1 MECLLYWHGNIL
13 SQGCYMLKAIKVTSC
28 FLCALILSGC
38 QLSLYPEGS
47 GQFITDPLG
56 EACASADTSICYEFD
71 YGTTVS
77 VTAEADSGFQFSHW
91 SLAECGSELFCV
103 VDLYSDVELHGFF
116 IESEVPQDTDGDGV
130 DDASDAFPADPT
142 EWSDLDGDDI
152 GDNSD
157 LDIDGDGF
165 ENQIELDSQT
175 DPLDSNDFP
184 DVVSPQIVLELPVE
198 NDIVMEASTLH
209 IAGTV
214 DDLAGPYSGIS
225 KFIISNDRYSEEN
238 IEVITEG
245 INFTAEVTLFF
256 GMNKI
261 FLTAIDHSN
270 NVLEKQLIVN
280 RVDTSAPIVT
290 VNPLPASISQ
300 PNLSVT
306 GMVSDGEFGTGV
318 ARVIVINKRLPES
331 NFSIIPDNNQF
342 IVTVPLLAGQNILE
356 VLATDLTGNIAEAL
370 TVVVIRPDMDSDG
383 SADDEDSDIDGDEIT
398 NDEEVELGT
407 NPLDS
412 NSKPSDI
419 DSDGIPDVRDEDKD
433 GDGVSNNLDMFPED
447 SSEWE
452 DLDSDG
458 EGDNSD
464 QDIDGDGVLNPDDR
478 YPKNANE
485 SSDLDG
491 DGLGD
496 NQDPDVDGDGVM
508 NESDA
513 YPRDATRS
521 RLPVVLIESPATLS
535 TYGSSPIQVT
545 GLVAPGAQSLT
556 LNGIPIEVNGNDFSA
571 MVTLEEGHNSV
582 IAQMVDQDGVVS
594 SASISISLDTTPAY
608 ITLDSHQD
616 GQVVYSNNVS
626 VSGLINDIV
635 RGTVEQ
641 QQAQVTV
648 NGIAAIIINRSY
660 QVTNLPLIEGENILT
675 VVASD
680 QVGNVSELSI
690 GIMYQPLLGKK
701 LELISGQGQSAKMN
715 EVLEEALV
723 IKVVDD
729 SGAPLADKTVVWRV
743 VQGSGL
749 IFDEPDQR
757 TRGMIVKTDE
767 NGQAEVFFQL
777 GQRTGS
783 GAHKVQARVVGYEND
798 ITFTGTARNQDASR
812 ISVSSGNN
820 QRGGQFQGLPSP
832 FVVTVFDGGGNFIKG
847 AQAKFEVITG
857 GGHFENNE
865 SMLIVT
871 TDSDGRASAH
881 LTLGGITGID
891 QQYIKATLLDANN
904 GENSESVT
912 AGFTASALVV
922 GDAGNTRITGVVLD
936 NQNHP
941 IPGVTLHIDGSNRKA
956 IANEEGQFILTEAPV
971 GPVHLI
977 ADGSTAAIDGEFPSL
992 SFNIVTVSGAANL
1005 MSAPIYMVKLNEQ
1018 DSVDAGLED
1027 VELTLQDQPGFKL
1040 EIAKGSVTFPDGSKE
1055 GKVSA
1060 TLVNANTMPMALPN
1074 GLQPQLIVTI
1084 QPTGARFDPPARLTV
1099 PNLGGE
1105 LPGRQLEIF
1114 SYDHDLEEFVVI
1126 GLGMVSNDGLT
1137 IRSNE
1142 GVGIIKAGWHAAPPP
1157 PPPSGTGGCAKKS
1170 DECEYCEKSVS
1181 SGCSS
1186 SCQVVNNRI
1195 VEEPIEGNCYKEYC
1209 GGWEKDPEDVL
1220 EEDPQ
1225 PLDCKVPSCNSRKGY
1240 RNYDTGWEL
1249 DIRDIERDVPQD
1261 CKKPICIVD
1270 ATDLNIRAAYSD
1282 YENAP
1287 NQIPPGAELEDT
1299 TKEDCRKPGCNGE
1312 AGFLFNGA
1320 HDDADIPKFNGA
1332 VDSCASC
1339 YDGDI
1344 IPEQRPPV
1352 FLSADGGECLYCS
1365 GYASNVYLD
1374 TASINDCTSCQGG
1387 NATVAVD
1394 GTPIA
1399 DNVCNVCEGGEAK
1412 SLTND
1417 KIAGTCFRC
1426 QAGIKVALDDAEC
1439 NPEGATGI
1447 ITVTD
1452 KNDLTKSVTAAS
1464 ADEDKVFYITAEPKM
1479 PQLVASLATED
1490 GGTEEVNWTFTSNH
1504 ERRPAGQYV
1513 NNANENVGLPRL
1525 CSNNDGDSDRSYSE
1539 QKPLNADWNVYEQ
1552 FLTTGNTPD
1561 FFGAVFMKY
1570 EESQAPWKKLESS
1583 KNGFQASIAAGANSA
1598 AVTFNILGKNPTVA
1612 VVRTYIDTK
1621 TQKHDRIKHIA
1632 NHETGYM
1639 QFNKLST
1646 SSFIDYTPNFG
1657 APDGWGVFQI
1667 DHRAQCASDTDR
1679 ISSQLIWNWKSNVSE
1694 GVAVANK
1701 KYEEA
1706 QDRQERLESYN
1717 QALYLSKGGYVNRP
1731 DSILIPGTSPE
1742 KSIEP
1747 IKACAIQGF
1756 NGAAGPEIPA
1766 TGGSISHCLEFVAP
1780 VYYTSGPN
1788 IDQVQTDGR
1797 WAFRANTNSYVA
1809 EVLDK
1814 GL

>member
-1 MECLLYWHGNIL
+1 VNNCYFNENFATIRAFLECLLYWHGNIL

-77 VTAEADSGFQFSHW
+77 VTAEAGIGFQFSHW

-261 FLTAIDHSN
+261 LLTAIDHSN

-290 VNPLPASISQ
+290 VNPLPASINQ

-306 GMVSDGEFGTGV
+306 GMVSDGGFGTGP

-331 NFSIIPDNNQF
+331 NFSIIPNNNQF

-383 SADDEDSDIDGDEIT
+383 IADDEDSDIDGDEIT
-398 NDEEVELGT
+398 NDEEVELGA

-464 QDIDGDGVLNPDDR
+464 QDIDGDGVLNLDDR

-648 NGIAAIIINRSY
+648 NGIAATIINRSY

-680 QVGNVSELSI
+680 HVGNVSELSI
-690 GIMYQPLLGKK
+690 GIIYQPLLGKK
-701 LELISGQGQSAKMN
+701 LELISGQGQSAKIN

-729 SGAPLADKTVVWRV
+729 AGAPLADKTVVWRV

-757 TRGMIVKTDE
+757 KRGMIVKTDE

-798 ITFTGTARNQDASR
+798 ITFTGTARNQEASR

-832 FVVTVFDGGGNFIKG
+832 FVVTVFDGGGNFIEG

-904 GENSESVT
+904 EENSESVT

-977 ADGSTAAIDGEFPSL
+977 ADGSTAGIDGEFPSL

-1074 GLQPQLIVTI
+1074 DLQPQLIVTI

-1209 GGWEKDPEDVL
+1209 GGWERDPEDVNT
-1220 EEDPQ
+1220 EDPQ
-1225 PLDCKVPSCNSRKGY
+1225 IYDCKVPSCNAKKGY
-1240 RNYDTGWEL
+1240 RNYPTGWEF
-1249 DIRDIERDVPQD
+1249 DDSDKPNDEPRD
-1261 CKKPICIVD
+1261 CKTPRCLP
-1270 ATDLNIRAAYSD
+1270 LNLAGIDSPRLI
-1282 YENAP
+1282 YENASD
-1287 NQIPPGAELEDT
+1287 QIPLGAELEDT
-1299 TKEDCRKPGCNGE
+1299 TKGDCRKPGCNGE

-1320 HDDADIPKFNGA
+1320 HDDTDIPLFNGKA
-1332 VDSCASC
+1332 DRCVSCM
-1339 YDGDI
+1339 GGNK
-1344 IPEQRPPV
+1344 IPEPNAEV
-1352 FLSADGGECLYCS
+1352 FIDGGECLTCS
-1365 GYASNVYLD
+1365 GYASQPYLD
-1374 TASINDCTSCQGG
+1374 TARINECTSCQGG
-1387 NATVAVD
+1387 RATVAAD
-1394 GTPIA
+1394 GTAIA
-1399 DNVCNVCEGGEAK
+1399 DNVCNVCQGGEAK

-1417 KIAGTCFRC
+1417 KITGTCFRC
-1426 QAGIKVALDDAEC
+1426 QAGIKIALDDDEC

-1452 KNDLTKSVTAAS
+1452 NNDLTKSVTAAS
-1464 ADEDKVFYITAEPKM
+1464 EDEDKVFYITAEPKM
-1479 PQLVASLATED
+1479 PQLVASLVTED

-1504 ERRPAGQYV
+1504 ERRP
-1513 NNANENVGLPRL
+1513 VGRYDGIASARE
-1525 CSNNDGDSDRSYSE
+1525 CSNNDNDSDRDFN
-1539 QKPLNADWNVYEQ
+1539 QLLAPNLAWNIFEEY
-1552 FLTTGNTPD
+1552 PAD
-1561 FFGAVFMKY
+1561 FFGAVYMDY
-1570 EESQAPWKKLESS
+1570 SETEAPWTWPQEGTQ
-1583 KNGFQASIAAGANSA
+1583 GFQATVALNNNSA
-1598 AVTFNILGKNPTVA
+1598 SVNFNVLGENPTSEVISA
-1612 VVRTYIDTK
+1612 YIGTK
-1621 TQKHDRIKHIA
+1621 TISHIYGGNIA
-1632 NHETGYM
+1632 HQESRYR
-1639 QFNKLST
+1639 QFNT
-1646 SSFIDYTPNFG
+1646 RGATVNTPFFG
-1657 APDGWGVFQI
+1657 APDGWGIFQI
-1667 DHRAQCASDTDR
+1667 DHNSQCDTNP
-1679 ISSQLIWNWKSNVSE
+1679 ISSSIIWNWKSNVDE
-1694 GVAVANK
+1694 GVSVMNAKTEGA
-1701 KYEEA
+1701 ERRQDLIEA
-1706 QDRQERLESYN
+1706 YN
-1717 QALYLSKGGYVNRP
+1717 MDLYSATGGYVGLP
-1731 DSILIPGTSPE
+1731 DTILIPGTTQVLDPLD
-1742 KSIEP
+1742 
-1747 IKACAIQGF
+1747 ACAIQAY
-1756 NGAAGPEIPA
+1756 NGANGPGVIIGVNEDG
-1766 TGGSISHCLEFVAP
+1766 THRTVGHCMRFVAP
-1780 VYYTSGPN
+1780 ALVGQP
-1788 IDQVQTDGR
+1788 GH
-1797 WAFRANTNSYVA
+1797 WEYVSNGQNYVR
-1809 EVLDK
+1809 EVFTE
-1814 GL
+1814 